1 MPSLTLLIIYYSQ
14 SPEDNGENL
23 ETWVGSSPIC
33 SSKASNNIKKQG
45 TLSGAPTKKKP
56 EPTGTFLHRTPAKI
70 SGVGFFAILMCAGD
84 GMGMKNEMSLN

>member
-45 TLSGAPTKKKP
+45 TLSGAPTKKKTLTHGHFSSQNASKNF
-56 EPTGTFLHRTPAKI
+56 TGWVFSHLNVCR
-70 SGVGFFAILMCAGD
+70 GWNG
-84 GMGMKNEMSLN
+84 NEE

>member
-45 TLSGAPTKKKP
+45 TLSGAPNKKKNLNP
-56 EPTGTFLHRTPAKI
+56 RALFFTERQQKFQGL
-70 SGVGFFAILMCAGD
+70 GFFP
-84 GMGMKNEMSLN
+84 S

>member
-33 SSKASNNIKKQG
+33 SSKASNNIKKTRNSLWCSHQ
-45 TLSGAPTKKKP
+45 KKK
-56 EPTGTFLHRTPAKI
+56 TLTHGHVSSQNA
-70 SGVGFFAILMCAGD
+70 S
-84 GMGMKNEMSLN
+84 KNFRGWVFCHLNVCRGWNGNEE

>member
-45 TLSGAPTKKKP
+45 TLSGAPTKKKKP
-56 EPTGTFLHRTPAKI
+56 
-70 SGVGFFAILMCAGD
+70 
-84 GMGMKNEMSLN
+84 

>member
-45 TLSGAPTKKKP
+45 TLSGAPTKKKNLNP
-56 EPTGTFLHRTPAKI
+56 RALFFTERQQKFQGL
-70 SGVGFFAILMCAGD
+70 GFFP
-84 GMGMKNEMSLN
+84 S

>member
-33 SSKASNNIKKQG
+33 SSKASNNIKNKE
-45 TLSGAPTKKKP
+45 LSLVLPLKKKP
-56 EPTGTFLHRTPAKI
+56 SPTGTFLHRTPAKI
-70 SGVGFFAILMCAGD
+70 SGVGFFVILMCAGD